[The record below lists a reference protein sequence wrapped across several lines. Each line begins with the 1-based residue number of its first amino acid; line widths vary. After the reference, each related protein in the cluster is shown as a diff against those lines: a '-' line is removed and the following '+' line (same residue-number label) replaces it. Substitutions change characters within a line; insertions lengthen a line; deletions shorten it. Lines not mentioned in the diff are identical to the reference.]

1 MRTHFFAT
9 TFRYSSRKT
18 PTLTA
23 KRQSKQAVTTGI
35 MVVAI
40 EYENNT
46 NEKKNDNDDGWSSV
60 TRSPKLQWTPVV
72 PPSSSSSSS
81 HTTST
86 TTMKKDYDVVIAPKN
101 ITNDATRRDADQRCF
116 MVVLC
121 GLPGSGKSTFARSL
135 EASHPN
141 KFVRINQD
149 ELKSRQKC
157 ERKVRQILR
166 RTTTSPSSVSASSSS
181 TQLRCPI
188 IDRCNFDA
196 HQRSTWYRLAEE
208 GGAVDTST
216 NDNHPTIPVD
226 VVVFDI
232 PYDECLRRCQNRK
245 GHETIKSPHQ
255 AAGVLQQLRTQ
266 WRPPP
271 IPASSSS
278 FHTTTSQTYSG
289 RRKTTDAEGRRY
301 RSLTTIRTEQQK
313 KECLIRLLNQQH

>member
-1 MRTHFFAT
+1 
-9 TFRYSSRKT
+9 
-18 PTLTA
+18 
-23 KRQSKQAVTTGI
+23 

-60 TRSPKLQWTPVV
+60 TRPPKLQWTPVV
-72 PPSSSSSSS
+72 PPSS
-81 HTTST
+81 
-86 TTMKKDYDVVIAPKN
+86 YDVVIAPKH
-101 ITNDATRRDADQRCF
+101 ITHDASRRDADQQRCF

-157 ERKVRQILR
+157 ERKVRQLLR
-166 RTTTSPSSVSASSSS
+166 RTTKSPSSSVSASSSS
-181 TQLRCPI
+181 TQLQCPI

-196 HQRSTWYRLAEE
+196 NQRSTWYRLAEE
-208 GGAVDTST
+208 AASNNT
-216 NDNHPTIPVD
+216 NDNNDNDTTTATHPTIPVD

-232 PYDECLRRCQNRK
+232 PYDECLRRCQNRT

-255 AAGVLQQLRTQ
+255 AAGVLQQLRRQ

-278 FHTTTSQTYSG
+278 SHTITTSQTSSG

-313 KECLIRLLNQQH
+313 KECLIRLLNQQHWLPYYRATNRIFCKLTNQPTEWR